1 MRECCKV
8 WLSKQFGGDNALVDT
23 VYDRYAASI
32 KAKVAEMRPLLTS
45 SEWQDLDRAA
55 HAVKGAALSVG
66 DEPLANAAVSLRA
79 AISSADAAER
89 ERLVAEM
96 ESLASLL

>member
-8 WLSKQFGGDNALVDT
+8 WLSKQFGGDNALVDA
-23 VYDRYAASI
+23 VYDRYAVSI

-45 SEWQDLDRAA
+45 ADWQGLDRAA

-66 DEPLANAAVSLRA
+66 DEPLANAAVSIRA
-79 AISSADAAER
+79 AASAADASECG
-89 ERLVAEM
+89 RLAAEM
-96 ESLASLL
+96 EKLASLL